1 MILRFSVL
9 SLTFVK
15 KLNVL
20 NNCQVGNIYFGHS
33 CSHGISNNTRI
44 NHLVFDVQ
52 FQALPNAIP
61 SMLNTFI
68 LHGITSIPITLTN
81 KQDLNPSI
89 FAPTWFYVQQHKIMQ
104 KGWFERTNLKLF
116 NYGIC
121 LRTKIK
127 IVDLKLMPIC
137 FQFSRNYT

>member
-1 MILRFSVL
+1 
-9 SLTFVK
+9 
-15 KLNVL
+15 
-20 NNCQVGNIYFGHS
+20 
-33 CSHGISNNTRI
+33 
-44 NHLVFDVQ
+44 VQ

-61 SMLNTFI
+61 SILNTFI

-116 NYGIC
+116 NYVIC
-121 LRTKIK
+121 LPTEIK
-127 IVDLKLMPIC
+127 FVDLKLMPI
-137 FQFSRNYT
+137 FQFSPNYT